1 MDEIVARSMLKWPNV
16 PAVYGWLRLDRRGNW
31 RVKMP
36 SASGA
41 AQRYERIRNAG
52 LTDFIGRNYA
62 RDATGRY
69 FFQNGPQ
76 RVFVAVD
83 YTPYV
88 YRLDDAGLGFVAQNG
103 EPAAGLTRMMLDE
116 KGALLLE
123 CQPGVGVVLD
133 RDLAKVIEALRESIA
148 DEEVLFAAVQG
159 GEARRIRLHGRDLE
173 LAPVLSAEV
182 PRRYGYVSQPEPPP
196 GEREC

>member
-1 MDEIVARSMLKWPNV
+1 MDDIVSRAMLKWPDV
-16 PAVYGWLRLDRRGNW
+16 PSVYGWLRLDRRGNW
-31 RVKMP
+31 LVKRP

-41 AQRYERIRNAG
+41 PQRYERIRNPG
-52 LTDFIGRNYA
+52 VTEFIGRNYA
-62 RDATGRY
+62 QDESGRY

-76 RVFVAVD
+76 RVYVAVD

-103 EPAAGLTRMMLDE
+103 EPAAGLARMMLDE
-116 KGALLLE
+116 EGALVLE
-123 CQPGVGVVLD
+123 CRPGVGVVLD

-159 GEARRIRLHGRDLE
+159 GEARRIRIHGQDLE
-173 LAPVLSAEV
+173 LAPVLSAEL
-182 PRRYGYVSQPEPPP
+182 PRRYGYVSRPAPPP

>member
-1 MDEIVARSMLKWPNV
+1 MDQIVQRSMLKWPNV

-31 RVKMP
+31 LVKMP
-36 SASGA
+36 SGPGMPN
-41 AQRYERIRNAG
+41 RYERIRNAVV
-52 LTDFIGRNYA
+52 TDFIGRNYA
-62 RDATGRY
+62 RDESGRY

-76 RVFVAVD
+76 RVYVACD

-88 YRLDDAGLGFVAQNG
+88 FRLDDAGTGFAAQNG

-116 KGALLLE
+116 SGALLLE
-123 CQPGVGVVLD
+123 CRPDVGVVLD
-133 RDLAKVIEALRESIA
+133 RDLAKVIEAVRDSVA
-148 DEEVLFAAVQG
+148 DEEELFAAVQG
-159 GEARRIRLHGRDLE
+159 GEARRIRICGQDLE

-182 PRRYGYVSQPEPPP
+182 PRRYGYVPHPAPPP